1 MNHEFIDEDAYES
14 GVVAGDLSTDNT
26 DKADNVEVQLL
37 TDEELSPEALAEVQR
52 LNVEI
57 EALEQAISDLDDE
70 AKIHKEKLAPLED
83 EIRHCHDRIESIKA
97 HALGFPP
104 YKMSE
109 SDKQETRAWRIK
121 MTMLVT
127 RYKREL
133 RDLDEFIVPIN
144 KRRFALSSQKGDL
157 KRQIVQ
163 LRQK

>member
-83 EIRHCHDRIESIKA
+83 EIRHCHDRIESLKCNME
-97 HALGFPP
+97 PP
-104 YKMSE
+104 
-109 SDKQETRAWRIK
+109 
-121 MTMLVT
+121 L
-127 RYKREL
+127 
-133 RDLDEFIVPIN
+133 
-144 KRRFALSSQKGDL
+144 
-157 KRQIVQ
+157 
-163 LRQK
+163 